1 MFPKFSFLLIFAV
14 VLSLTHKSL
23 CQDWLTFQKKH
34 ITNTRDVDCD
44 NIMSTNLFHCKDK
57 NTFIYSRPEPVKAIC
72 KGIIASKNVLTTSE
86 FYLSDC
92 NVTSRPC
99 KYKLKKSTNKF
110 CVTCENQAPVHF
122 VGVGSC

>member
-1 MFPKFSFLLIFAV
+1 Q
-14 VLSLTHKSL
+14 
-23 CQDWLTFQKKH
+23 QDWLTFQKKH

>member
-1 MFPKFSFLLIFAV
+1 RPCKYKLKKSTNKFCVTCENQAPVHFVGVGSCGSGGSGIFLETS
-14 VLSLTHKSL
+14 LSAGS
-23 CQDWLTFQKKH
+23 DWLTFQKKH

-92 NVTSRPC
+92 NVTS
-99 KYKLKKSTNKF
+99 
-110 CVTCENQAPVHF
+110 
-122 VGVGSC
+122 